1 MGIAI
6 SAKLAITLFMDRD
19 QEKVDSF
26 ARRAF
31 IVGGLQGLGLSM
43 LGLRLSWLQLVE
55 GDRYTTLAE
64 NNRINVRIIPPSR
77 GQIVD
82 RYGVPL
88 ATNLQNFQVLITQEQ
103 TEDTEKTLRE
113 LQSVI
118 TIDEADIEKAL
129 KLIKKTPSY
138 VPVEVRDNLAWED
151 VSKIELNLPHL
162 PGVTVQAGELRSYPY
177 KEATAHIVG
186 YVGRVSDADKMN
198 DKLLSLPGF
207 QVGKSA
213 VEKKFD
219 LDLRGRAGRAEM
231 EVNVHGRPVRQL
243 GIDPAKAG
251 ARVVLSI
258 DAEFQRFVQQRLA
271 TERSASAVVMDVETG
286 EIYACVSHPAFDPNA
301 FSGGISTMDW
311 NQLRDDP
318 TYPLNNKAISGVY
331 PPGST
336 FKIVTALA
344 GLETGEI
351 NRGWTVNCPGHYDL
365 GSSRFHCWKSGGHG
379 MVNVVDALAHSCD
392 TFFYKLANQMGIDP
406 IAEMAKKLGV
416 GQLFDFD
423 LPEEKSGLMPDRK
436 WKNEVKGEPWHP
448 GESLNSAIG
457 QGAVLATPL
466 QLATMLSRVVNGG
479 KNIKPWLAGYANEKP
494 LSVTTEQAEDL
505 GISKR
510 NIDIVR
516 RGLEAVLEQG
526 GTAYGSRIS
535 EPGMTMGGKTG
546 TSQVKRI
553 TMAERAKGVRRQED
567 LPWHLRHHALFV
579 GYAPTENPKYACCV
593 VVDHGIGGSAAAAP
607 IAKDIM
613 LEVQKR
619 DPKSKILAKNIEGT
633 S

>member
-1 MGIAI
+1 
-6 SAKLAITLFMDRD
+6 MDRD
-19 QEKVDSF
+19 QEKIDSF
-26 ARRAF
+26 TRRAF
-31 IVGGLQGLGLSM
+31 IVGGLQGFGLSV
-43 LGLRLSWLQLVE
+43 LGWRLSWLQLVE

-88 ATNLQNFQVLITQEQ
+88 ATNLQNFQVLVTQEQ
-103 TEDTEKTLRE
+103 TEDTEKTLRD

-118 TIDEADIEKAL
+118 TVDEGDIQKAL
-129 KLIKKTPSY
+129 KLIKRTPSY

-186 YVGRVSDADKMN
+186 YVGRVSDVDKMN

-219 LDLRGRAGRAEM
+219 LDLRGKAGRAEM

-243 GIDPAKAG
+243 GLDPATQG
-251 ARVVLSI
+251 ARLVLSI

-286 EIYACVSHPAFDPNA
+286 EVYACVSHPAFDPNS

-311 NQLRDDP
+311 EQLRDDP
-318 TYPLNNKAISGVY
+318 THPLNNKAISGVY

-344 GLETGEI
+344 GLESGEI
-351 NRGWTVNCPGHYDL
+351 NRNWSVFCPGHYDL
-365 GSSRFHCWKSGGHG
+365 GKTRFHCWKAGGHG
-379 MVNVVDALAHSCD
+379 TVNVVEALAYSCD
-392 TFFYKLANQMGIDP
+392 TFFYKLAHQIGFDK
-406 IAEMAKKLGV
+406 IADMARRLGV
-416 GQLFDFD
+416 GQVFDFD
-423 LPEEKSGLMPDRK
+423 LPEEKAGLIPDTK
-436 WKNEVKGEPWHP
+436 WKREVKGEVWHT
-448 GESLNSAIG
+448 GESLVSAIG
-457 QGAVLATPL
+457 QGAVLSTPL

-479 KNIKPWLAGYANEKP
+479 KEVKPWLAGFANEKP
-494 LSVTTEQAEDL
+494 LSITLSDNIPEL

-510 NIDIVR
+510 NLDIVR
-516 RGLEAVLEQG
+516 QGMEAVLQQG

-535 EPGMTMGGKTG
+535 EEGMAMGGKTG

-553 TMAERAKGVRRQED
+553 TMAERARGVTRQED

-579 GYAPTENPKYACCV
+579 GYAPIDRPRYACCV

-619 DPKSKILAKNIEGT
+619 DPKSKKLEGAG
-633 S
+633 